1 MSKSINKKIREI
13 NIAVTA
19 IILVIMVCAVSLQI
33 LTRYVFFY
41 SLSWTEELSRYM
53 FAWLIFLGASIGVG
67 EVIEIR
73 IDFVESVLK
82 SNGRRVLN
90 IFQDL
95 VSLGVSI
102 VFIVSSLQII
112 KLGAYQLSPAL
123 QIKMSYVY
131 ICIPIGMVLV
141 GYELISRIIG
151 RIKNN
156 DSTIKE
162 GE

>member
-1 MSKSINKKIREI
+1 
-13 NIAVTA
+13 
-19 IILVIMVCAVSLQI
+19 MVCAVSLQI

>member
-1 MSKSINKKIREI
+1 MLKSINNKIREI
-13 NIAVTA
+13 NLAVTS

-33 LTRYVFFY
+33 ITRYVFFY
-41 SLSWTEELSRYM
+41 SLPWTEELSRYM

-67 EVIEIR
+67 EGIEIR
-73 IDFVESVLK
+73 IDFVESILK
-82 SNGRRVLN
+82 RNSRKALN

-95 VSLGVSI
+95 VSFGVSV
-102 VFIVSSLQII
+102 VFFISSLQII

-131 ICIPIGMVLV
+131 ICIPIGMILV
-141 GYELISRIIG
+141 GYELISRIVS